1 MVSIFILLNY
11 SLSKNFKYIKLI
23 LVIHYSSNVYFIYTH
38 TRTIMNI
45 NILALMYISPMQ
57 KGPPPLPS
65 QHRQDKQLLNRFH
78 K

>member
-1 MVSIFILLNY
+1 
-11 SLSKNFKYIKLI
+11 
-23 LVIHYSSNVYFIYTH
+23 
-38 TRTIMNI
+38 MNI

-57 KGPPPLPS
+57 KGPPPPPS